1 MQDFQDIFISYGR
14 RDSLEFASRLNRQLI
29 DRGFTVWFD
38 YDDIP
43 LGVDY
48 QKQIDDG
55 IERAD
60 NVLFI
65 ISPHSIN
72 SPYCGLELELALKRH
87 KRIIPL
93 LHVERISYETWKERN
108 PGGTEQEWDEYQAKG
123 LHDHFQNMHPILRKI
138 NWIYAREGQDNFEAA
153 LAGLLDICDRHKDY
167 VHQHTL
173 LLDKA
178 LEWERHQKRSPY
190 LLIGEER
197 LQAEDWLNVRFKD
210 SQPPCLPTPLHC
222 EFITES
228 RKNAENLM
236 TDVFFAYADE
246 DRGAAGQI
254 RNSLWREGFTVWMNT
269 TDIQAGREFQQVID
283 SGIEEADNVVY
294 LLSLDSVR
302 SPYCQHEL
310 DYALSLNKRIIPLL
324 AEAVPLEQIPLTL
337 RNLHYIDLTDNVKD
351 SDYEQDESQLLQ
363 VLRQDAA
370 YHETH
375 KVLVTK
381 ALKWKR
387 QNHNPALL
395 LRGYNLHEAE
405 AWYKLAR
412 QHVTHPSISIQ
423 ETFIEE
429 SRRQPPGLSLD
440 VFISYSR
447 ADSGFA
453 RKLNNA
459 LQLQGKRTWFDQES
473 IAVGT
478 ADFQQEIYQGI
489 ESADI
494 FLFILSPR
502 SVKSPYCA
510 DEVEYAA
517 KLNKRF
523 VTVLHQSIDSS
534 TLHPELAKVQWLDF
548 HQRGGDFSAHLT
560 ELLRILDTD
569 TEHLRAHTRLLLRAI
584 EWDEKGRKESLLL
597 RDDELT
603 NAEQWLS
610 QCDGK
615 NPQPTELQQAY
626 VVNSRSVEDANHQAA
641 QILKKAA
648 EKGKRL
654 VALGAIAGSVGFL
667 FAIGSVWNAQQRI
680 NAITIES
687 TLENAREQ
695 LANAPFAALLETLKA
710 GQLLTQSD
718 SHHRNE
724 VVEILQESISTVRE
738 RNSLEG
744 HQSSVYDIAFSPD
757 GQILASVGNTDA
769 TIRLWNAETG
779 ELLYLLDGHEDW
791 VSNISFSPDG
801 QTLASASADNTIIV
815 WDVET
820 GEPLQT
826 LRGHQEGVRG
836 INFSPDGTI
845 LASGSQDNTIKL
857 WDVATG
863 DVLQTLEGHQDG
875 IWRVSFSPDGQ
886 TLVSASQNYDSQ
898 LSTIK
903 LWTVETGEEQHTLVG
918 HQDFVSWLSFSPDG
932 NLLASASADQTTILW
947 DVATGQALRT
957 LQGHDDEVFIIEFSP
972 DGTTLASGGRDKTI
986 RLWDVATGEEQR
998 TLTGHQ
1004 GEVWDLRFSPDG
1016 ATLASASADSTIKL
1030 WDMETGE
1037 EVSTLR
1043 GHQGDVWVIPFSPDG
1058 SKIASGG
1065 FDTTIKLWDIAPRP
1079 ELRPLQG
1086 HKDVVFSVTYSPD
1099 GQTLAS
1105 GSFDN
1110 TIKIWDVATRRELQT
1125 LTGHNDVVLGVS
1137 FSPDGQT
1144 LASGSVDDTIKIWNL
1159 ESGEVLQTLTGH
1171 DDDVISVNFSPDGQ
1185 TLVSGSS
1192 DNTIKLWNIET
1203 GEVLQTLTGHDE
1215 SVFSVSFSTDGQTLA
1230 SGSSDRTIKLWD
1242 VKTGEL
1248 LQTLSGHQ
1256 SRVSTTRFSPDG
1268 QTLASSSADQMVKLW
1283 GVETGE
1289 LLQTLQ
1295 GHQGGVISVSF
1306 SPDGKTLAS
1315 SGDDRTIKLWDV
1327 DTGELLQTLEGHQS
1341 SVLSVSFSPDGT
1353 TIASGSWDNT
1363 IRFWV
1368 WDFDRLMT
1376 MGCDWIQPYLV
1387 TRPEQQY
1394 LCEGYLPPQ

>member
-123 LHDHFQNMHPILRKI
+123 LHDHFQNMHPSLRKI
-138 NWIYAREGQDNFEAA
+138 NWIYAREGHDDLEAA

-236 TDVFFAYADE
+236 TDVFLAYADE
-246 DRGAAGQI
+246 DRGAAEQI

-283 SGIEEADNVVY
+283 SGIEEADNIVY
-294 LLSLDSVR
+294 LLSPDSVR

-324 AEAVPLEQIPLTL
+324 AETVSLEQIPLTL
-337 RNLHYIDLTDNVKD
+337 RNLHYIDLTDNVTEG
-351 SDYEQDESQLLQ
+351 DYEQDESQLLQ

-387 QNHNPALL
+387 QKHNPALL
-395 LRGYNLHEAE
+395 LRGYNLREAE
-405 AWYKLAR
+405 AWYKLAK

-453 RKLNNA
+453 RKLNDA
-459 LQLQGKRTWFDQES
+459 LQVQGKRTWFDQES

-494 FLFILSPR
+494 FLFVLSPR
-502 SVKSPYCA
+502 SVKSPYCN

-523 VTVLHQSIDSS
+523 VTVLHQPIDSS
-534 TLHPELAKVQWLDF
+534 ILHPELAKVQWLDF

-569 TEHLRAHTRLLLRAI
+569 TEHLRAHTRLLLRSI

-626 VVNSRSVEDANHQAA
+626 VANSRSVEDANHQAA

-648 EKGKRL
+648 EKGRRL
-654 VALGAIAGSVGFL
+654 VALGAIAGSVGLLVAGVAGWFALQAANRVKVADLRLELADAKEEFL
-667 FAIGSVWNAQQRI
+667 SGQHFQSLLTALETSHTLQTQFARHSAEWQTLQPLVMAALQ
-680 NAITIES
+680 ES
-687 TLENAREQ
+687 TSEVREQ
-695 LANAPFAALLETLKA
+695 NILQGHNADVSSVSFSLD
-710 GQLLTQSD
+710 GQLLASASD
-718 SHHRNE
+718 DQA
-724 VVEILQESISTVRE
+724 IKI
-738 RNSLEG
+738 
-744 HQSSVYDIAFSPD
+744 
-757 GQILASVGNTDA
+757 
-769 TIRLWNAETG
+769 WNAETG
-779 ELLYLLDGHEDW
+779 EEIRTLTGHEANVWSLHFSPDGQTLASGSWDNTIKLWNVETGEEIRTLTGHEDR
-791 VSNISFSPDG
+791 VLGISFSPDG
-801 QTLASASADNTIIV
+801 QTLASASDDDTIKV
-815 WDVET
+815 WNIET
-820 GEPLQT
+820 GEVVHT
-826 LRGHQEGVRG
+826 LTGHQDTV
-836 INFSPDGTI
+836 ISVSFSPDRKT
-845 LASGSQDNTIKL
+845 LASASFDNTIKL
-857 WDVATG
+857 WNVETG
-863 DVLQTLEGHQDG
+863 EEIRTLTGHENG
-875 IWRVSFSPDGQ
+875 AISISFSPDGKN
-886 TLVSASQNYDSQ
+886 LASTGEDA
-898 LSTIK
+898 TVK
-903 LWTVETGEEQHTLVG
+903 LWNVETGE
-918 HQDFVSWLSFSPDG
+918 D
-932 NLLASASADQTTILW
+932 I
-947 DVATGQALRT
+947 
-957 LQGHDDEVFIIEFSP
+957 
-972 DGTTLASGGRDKTI
+972 
-986 RLWDVATGEEQR
+986 R

-1004 GEVWDLRFSPDG
+1004 SG
-1016 ATLASASADSTIKL
+1016 TLS
-1030 WDMETGE
+1030 
-1037 EVSTLR
+1037 
-1043 GHQGDVWVIPFSPDG
+1043 
-1058 SKIASGG
+1058 
-1065 FDTTIKLWDIAPRP
+1065 
-1079 ELRPLQG
+1079 
-1086 HKDVVFSVTYSPD
+1086 
-1099 GQTLAS
+1099 
-1105 GSFDN
+1105 
-1110 TIKIWDVATRRELQT
+1110 
-1125 LTGHNDVVLGVS
+1125 VS

-1144 LASGSVDDTIKIWNL
+1144 LASGSADGILKLWNVETGEEISTLQGHQAEIWGLSFSPDGQTLASASDDATIKLWNLDVDDKAPLLEHQSEVNVVIFSPDGQTLASAYGDNTIQLLNVETGEVIHTLVGHQDTIWSLSFSFDAQTLASASWGDNTIKVWHV
-1159 ESGEVLQTLTGH
+1159 ETGEEIRTLTTHSERLSSFSFSPDNQTFASAGEDNIIQLWNVETGEEIHSLQGH
-1171 DDDVISVNFSPDGQ
+1171 QDQIQSVNFSPDGQ
-1185 TLVSGSS
+1185 TLASGSS
-1192 DNTIKLWNIET
+1192 DNIIKLWNVETGEELYTLTGHQYAIVSLSFIPDGKILASGSNDNTIKLWNVET
-1203 GEVLQTLTGHDE
+1203 GEELHTLTGHQYAIV
-1215 SVFSVSFSTDGQTLA
+1215 SLSFS
-1230 SGSSDRTIKLWD
+1230 
-1242 VKTGEL
+1242 
-1248 LQTLSGHQ
+1248 
-1256 SRVSTTRFSPDG
+1256 PNG
-1268 QTLASSSADQMVKLW
+1268 QTLASSS
-1283 GVETGE
+1283 
-1289 LLQTLQ
+1289 
-1295 GHQGGVISVSF
+1295 S
-1306 SPDGKTLAS
+1306 
-1315 SGDDRTIKLWDV
+1315 DRTIKLWDV
-1327 DTGELLQTLEGHQS
+1327 DTGELLQTLHGHQAP
-1341 SVLSVSFSPDGT
+1341 VTGVSFSPDGT

-1376 MGCDWIQPYLV
+1376 MSCDWIQPYLI
-1387 TRPEQQY
+1387 TRPKQQY
-1394 LCEGYLPPQ
+1394 LCEGYLPQQ